1 MHRSALLLCLA
12 AQASAFMPPVAR
24 QPTHTRVRAA
34 DDEPTS
40 LGGAMFK
47 QLFGGVQEA
56 VERLQGNT
64 GNENRDVRSTDVA
77 AGRAAAK
84 KESGVISDIDKRAQS
99 GDVSFEDF
107 LKIGRTFKQFKG
119 KVPGMPGT
127 LTDDQ
132 VAETLKKFEIHEK
145 IVNAMTDKERA
156 DPQIMLDD
164 VENTDENCPLIQ
176 RVAKDSGCA
185 EKDVALFLADFE
197 AMRQSTQR
205 IAAGEDP
212 DAVNADIGSSNR
224 AERRMLKK
232 QRKKNGGK
240 RR

>member
-1 MHRSALLLCLA
+1 
-12 AQASAFMPPVAR
+12 
-24 QPTHTRVRAA
+24 
-34 DDEPTS
+34 
-40 LGGAMFK
+40 
-47 QLFGGVQEA
+47 
-56 VERLQGNT
+56 
-64 GNENRDVRSTDVA
+64 
-77 AGRAAAK
+77 
-84 KESGVISDIDKRAQS
+84 
-99 GDVSFEDF
+99 
-107 LKIGRTFKQFKG
+107 
-119 KVPGMPGT
+119 MPGT

-145 IVNAMTDKERA
+145 IVTGDMMRNGG
-156 DPQIMLDD
+156 PQIMLDD

-224 AERRMLKK
+224 AERRALKK
-232 QRKKNGGK
+232 QKKKKGGK

>member
-1 MHRSALLLCLA
+1 M
-12 AQASAFMPPVAR
+12 
-24 QPTHTRVRAA
+24 
-34 DDEPTS
+34 
-40 LGGAMFK
+40 G
-47 QLFGGVQEA
+47 
-56 VERLQGNT
+56 
-64 GNENRDVRSTDVA
+64 
-77 AGRAAAK
+77 
-84 KESGVISDIDKRAQS
+84 ESGVISDIDKRAQS
-99 GDVSFEDF
+99 GDVSFRDF

-132 VAETLKKFEIHEK
+132 VVETLKKFEIHDK

-176 RVAKDSGCA
+176 RVEKDS
-185 EKDVALFLADFE
+185 ALFLADFE

-224 AERRMLKK
+224 AERRALKK
-232 QRKKNGGK
+232 QKKKKGGK

>member
-1 MHRSALLLCLA
+1 MHRSAVLLCLA
-12 AQASAFMPPVAR
+12 AQASAFLPPVAR

-56 VERLQGNT
+56 VERLQGGNT
-64 GNENRDVRSTDVA
+64 EQRDVRSTDVA
-77 AGRAAAK
+77 AGREAAK

-107 LKIGRTFKQFKG
+107 LKVGRTFKQMGG

-132 VAETLKKFEIHEK
+132 VQETLKKFEIHEK
-145 IVNAMTDKERA
+145 IVSAMTDKERA

-224 AERRMLKK
+224 AERRALKK
-232 QRKKNGGK
+232 QKKKKGGK

>member
-1 MHRSALLLCLA
+1 
-12 AQASAFMPPVAR
+12 
-24 QPTHTRVRAA
+24 
-34 DDEPTS
+34 
-40 LGGAMFK
+40 MFK

-56 VERLQGNT
+56 V
-64 GNENRDVRSTDVA
+64 
-77 AGRAAAK
+77 
-84 KESGVISDIDKRAQS
+84 VISDIDKRAQS

-107 LKIGRTFKQFKG
+107 LKVGRTFKQMGG

-132 VAETLKKFEIHEK
+132 VQETLKKFEIHEK

-176 RVAKDSGCA
+176 RAAKDSG
-185 EKDVALFLADFE
+185 FE

-224 AERRMLKK
+224 
-232 QRKKNGGK
+232 
-240 RR
+240 

>member
-12 AQASAFMPPVAR
+12 AQASAFLPPVAR

-56 VERLQGNT
+56 VERLQGGGT
-64 GNENRDVRSTDVA
+64 DSTRDVRSTDVA

-84 KESGVISDIDKRAQS
+84 KESGVISDIDQRAQS

-145 IVNAMTDKERA
+145 IVQAMTDAERA

-232 QRKKNGGK
+232 QRKKKGGK

>member
-1 MHRSALLLCLA
+1 
-12 AQASAFMPPVAR
+12 
-24 QPTHTRVRAA
+24 
-34 DDEPTS
+34 
-40 LGGAMFK
+40 MFK

-56 VERLQGNT
+56 VERLQGGGT
-64 GNENRDVRSTDVA
+64 DSTRDVRSTDVA

-132 VAETLKKFEIHEK
+132 VADTLKKFEIHEK
-145 IVNAMTDKERA
+145 IVNAMTDAERA

-176 RVAKDSGCA
+176 RRA
-185 EKDVALFLADFE
+185 
-197 AMRQSTQR
+197 
-205 IAAGEDP
+205 AAGGVRDCVRAARWRARRRLIAPPTPRSYAAGKGRNEQTP
-212 DAVNADIGSSNR
+212 GVSRSVSSIQPYLR
-224 AERRMLKK
+224 APRARAACIRC
-232 QRKKNGGK
+232 QVGGG
-240 RR
+240 RA

>member
-1 MHRSALLLCLA
+1 
-12 AQASAFMPPVAR
+12 
-24 QPTHTRVRAA
+24 
-34 DDEPTS
+34 
-40 LGGAMFK
+40 
-47 QLFGGVQEA
+47 
-56 VERLQGNT
+56 
-64 GNENRDVRSTDVA
+64 
-77 AGRAAAK
+77 
-84 KESGVISDIDKRAQS
+84 
-99 GDVSFEDF
+99 
-107 LKIGRTFKQFKG
+107 
-119 KVPGMPGT
+119 MPGT

-145 IVNAMTDKERA
+145 IVNAMTDAERA

-212 DAVNADIGSSNR
+212 DAVNADIGSSNE
-224 AERRMLKK
+224 AERTHA
-232 QRKKNGGK
+232 QEAAQEEGGQEEISAS
-240 RR
+240 

>member
-1 MHRSALLLCLA
+1 MFRSTVILCLA
-12 AQASAFMPPVAR
+12 AHSASAFLPSVAR
-24 QPTHTRVRAA
+24 QTKHTRVRAA

-56 VERLQGNT
+56 VERLQGGNT
-64 GNENRDVRSTDVA
+64 EQRDVRSTDVA
-77 AGRAAAK
+77 AGREAAK

-107 LKIGRTFKQFKG
+107 LKVGRTFKQMGG

-132 VAETLKKFEIHEK
+132 VQETLKKFEIHEK

-224 AERRMLKK
+224 AERRALKK
-232 QRKKNGGK
+232 QKKKKGGK